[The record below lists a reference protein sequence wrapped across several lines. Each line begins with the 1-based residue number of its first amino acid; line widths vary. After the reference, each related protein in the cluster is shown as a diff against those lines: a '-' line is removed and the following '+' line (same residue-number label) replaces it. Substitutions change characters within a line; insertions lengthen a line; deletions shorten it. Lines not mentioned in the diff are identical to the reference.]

1 MSHYIKLTTL
11 RNNYIKNLR
20 EAQDGKTT
28 EDKIAEKQMELDRE
42 FKEEVL
48 KLREKEQEED

>member
-20 EAQDGKTT
+20 AVKDGKSTQ
-28 EDKIAEKQMELDRE
+28 EAIAEKQMELDRE
-42 FKEEVL
+42 FREEVL
-48 KLREKEQEED
+48 KLREKE

>member
-20 EAQDGKTT
+20 EVQDKKM
-28 EDKIAEKQMELDRE
+28 EEKDIAEKQMELDKE
-42 FKEEVL
+42 FREEVL
-48 KLREKEQEED
+48 KLREKE

>member
-11 RNNYIKNLR
+11 RNNYIKNLKLV
-20 EAQDGKTT
+20 QDGKSSQ
-28 EDKIAEKQMELDRE
+28 EDIAEKQMELDRE

-48 KLREKEQEED
+48 KLRKKE